1 MKQAE
6 MRAIVDAELE
16 HIPGFPGEH
25 QGLLRAA
32 YNMARM
38 HSLGKRATKKQ
49 TASDVLQDCIEALKK
64 ENPDARFYYD
74 KDFFERNT
82 HDSC

>member
-16 HIPGFPGEH
+16 HIPDFPGEH

-32 YNMARM
+32 YNIARM
-38 HSLGKRATKKQ
+38 HSLRKQATKKK
-49 TASDVLQDCIEALKK
+49 TALDVLQDRIGALKK

-74 KDFFERNT
+74 KDFFESNT

>member
-6 MRAIVDAELE
+6 MPAIVHAALE
-16 HIPGFPGEH
+16 YIPGFPGEH
-25 QGLLRAA
+25 QNLLRAA

-38 HSLGKRATKKQ
+38 HSLEKRASKKK
-49 TASDVLQDCIEALKK
+49 TSLDVLQDCIEALKK
-64 ENPDARFYYD
+64 ENPEARFYYD
-74 KDFFERNT
+74 KDFFERSV

>member
-25 QGLLRAA
+25 QNVLRAA

-38 HSLGKRATKKQ
+38 HSLRKRTTEKK
-49 TASDVLQDCIEALKK
+49 TALDVLQDCIEALKK

-74 KDFFERNT
+74 KDFFESNT

>member
-6 MRAIVDAELE
+6 MRAVIDAELK
-16 HIPGFPGEH
+16 HIPDFPGEH

-32 YNMARM
+32 YNIARM
-38 HSLGKRATKKQ
+38 HSLGKRATKRQ
-49 TASDVLQDCIEALKK
+49 TALDVLQDCIEALKK

-74 KDFFERNT
+74 KDFFESNT

>member
-6 MRAIVDAELE
+6 MRAIVDAELK
-16 HIPGFPGEH
+16 HIPNSSGEH

-32 YNMARM
+32 YNAARM
-38 HSLGKRATKKQ
+38 HSLGKRATKKE
-49 TASDVLQDCIEALKK
+49 TAFDVLQDRMEALRK
-64 ENPDARFYYD
+64 ENPDARFNYD
-74 KDFFERNT
+74 KDFFESNP

>member
-25 QGLLRAA
+25 QNLLRAA